1 MRAWSVVGLPF
12 NKILRLLTGVLSGAD
27 CPVYNGRKRYGSSSK
42 KCREN
47 DIAFHFSGVRKLPRR
62 PTAVDCRS
70 HVYLHG
76 QLRRSSRLHDDDDD
90 DDKLK
95 SRRAPTTTVAVA

>member
-1 MRAWSVVGLPF
+1 MVSSRTPIQQNPPVINWGCCLAQ
-12 NKILRLLTGVLSGAD
+12 IVLH
-27 CPVYNGRKRYGSSSK
+27 NGCKRYGSSSK

-47 DIAFHFSGVRKLPRR
+47 DIAFHFSGARKLPRR

-76 QLRRSSRLHDDDDD
+76 QLRRSSRLHNDNDDDDD